1 MVINNPIKIRNAPC
15 DGTLKAFFPFRLEGL
30 YVRVTERHQKLVR
43 RPLSGRRNFGLVSR
57 PCAQLL
63 ALRRSHLQTSPPPE
77 TRFVHADRFVARAA
91 PTIVG
96 TRPRSP

>member
-1 MVINNPIKIRNAPC
+1 MVMNNPIKIRNAPC

-63 ALRRSHLQTSPPPE
+63 ALRRSHLQTSPP
-77 TRFVHADRFVARAA
+77 A
-91 PTIVG
+91 
-96 TRPRSP
+96 